1 MIEWKG
7 LFANTPYSPANNKT
21 QDDAVIGMQ
30 DTIYVTGP
38 GYGYYKA
45 IARVHNASG
54 AIVAEIPFSSC
65 GGPLSAPAPVRILDD
80 GTTYSYSLQVVEG
93 AIPADDATKV
103 VICIVG
109 GAAKRFPGAGVN
121 PSPDGSTLVSTDPIV
136 SPVLS
141 YSQKWAEAHAG
152 ASAPA
157 TYWTP
162 YDPLF
167 IPANSFGPNSPAKRL
182 CINGYFNLRGNTS
195 SAGTWDS
202 VSIGLY
208 LDQAKTWSNF
218 AQKIA
223 GTSINLPIPAGLT
236 TRYGAFTAELSYL
249 IHEGQ
254 TNFTQSL
261 MYSNRIGSMNNWDP
275 NLEVLDS
282 FLENGNPID
291 WTVDHY
297 LYTSWRVQNGTQTLV
312 IGSRYI
318 EARL

>member
-1 MIEWKG
+1 MTWTI
-7 LFANTPYSPANNKT
+7 TKT
-21 QDDAVIGMQ
+21 
-30 DTIYVTGP
+30 TT
-38 GYGYYKA
+38 
-45 IARVHNASG
+45 
-54 AIVAEIPFSSC
+54 
-65 GGPLSAPAPVRILDD
+65 LSASRAVTLAERIPGEPIKLIVLHP
-80 GTTYSYSLQVVEG
+80 GTG
-93 AIPADDATKV
+93 A
-103 VICIVG
+103 G
-109 GAAKRFPGAGVN
+109 GAVTIWDDLGRSVASTRIDALNPRHEAEFYSDRSVFNVSAAIDGNATLSGAGV
-121 PSPDGSTLVSTDPIV
+121 SVYLVSREAPDASVADGTLVSSVPIV

-141 YSQKWAEAHAG
+141 FSQKWAEVYAG
-152 ASAPA
+152 ASASA
-157 TYWTP
+157 VYWTP

-182 CINGYFNLRGNTS
+182 LINGYYNLRGNTS

-208 LDQAKTWSNF
+208 LDQAKTAANS

-223 GTSINLPIPAGLT
+223 GTSLNLPIPAGLT
-236 TRYGAFTAELSYL
+236 TRYGAFTAELSYI

-261 MYSNRIGSMNNWDP
+261 MYSNRIGSMNDWDK

-282 FLENGNPID
+282 YLENGNPID

>member
-1 MIEWKG
+1 MPALIE
-7 LFANTPYSPANNKT
+7 
-21 QDDAVIGMQ
+21 
-30 DTIYVTGP
+30 VTGTFP
-38 GYGYYKA
+38 AYQVTVRGTLLEILDVTVDPERSGPRRPVG
-45 IARVHNASG
+45 IASDTG
-54 AIVAEIPFSSC
+54 AHLIYLDGDQWVGHLGIVAAPEALPS
-65 GGPLSAPAPVRILDD
+65 GRLSVGATYDDSLGNRRRWD
-80 GTTYSYSLQVVEG
+80 GTAWRAL
-93 AIPADDATKV
+93 
-103 VICIVG
+103 G
-109 GAAKRFPGAGVN
+109 GLS
-121 PSPDGSTLVSTDPIV
+121 SPDGSTLVATNPIV

-141 YSQKWAEAHAG
+141 YSQKWAELYAG
-152 ASAPA
+152 ASTPA

-208 LDQAKTWSNF
+208 LDQAKTWSNT

-223 GTSINLPIPAGLT
+223 GTSLNLPIPAGLS

-282 FLENGNPID
+282 FLENGNQID

-297 LYTSWRVQNGTQTLV
+297 LYTSWRVQNGSQTLV

>member
-1 MIEWKG
+1 M
-7 LFANTPYSPANNKT
+7 PP
-21 QDDAVIGMQ
+21 
-30 DTIYVTGP
+30 
-38 GYGYYKA
+38 
-45 IARVHNASG
+45 SG
-54 AIVAEIPFSSC
+54 SYF
-65 GGPLSAPAPVRILDD
+65 GGPF
-80 GTTYSYSLQVVEG
+80 
-93 AIPADDATKV
+93 
-103 VICIVG
+103 
-109 GAAKRFPGAGVN
+109 KRVN
-121 PSPDGSTLVSTDPIV
+121 GTLVSQEPIV
-136 SPVLS
+136 APVLS
-141 YSQKWAEAHAG
+141 YSQKWAESYAA
-152 ASAPA
+152 ANTSA

-182 CINGYFNLRGNTS
+182 LVNGYYNLRGNTS

-208 LDQAKTWSNF
+208 LDQAKTSVNS

-223 GTSINLPIPAGLT
+223 GTSLNLPIPAGLA
-236 TRYGAFTAELSYL
+236 TRYGAFTAELSYI

-261 MYSNRIGSMNNWDP
+261 MYSSRIGSMNDWDP
-275 NLEVLDS
+275 NLEVVDS
-282 FLENGNPID
+282 YLENGNPID

>member
-1 MIEWKG
+1 MIPSARDRRGEVFSHQG
-7 LFANTPYSPANNKT
+7 VTMSTEAQRNAANGSGNMFTMSADLSEITPVAP
-21 QDDAVIGMQ
+21 
-30 DTIYVTGP
+30 
-38 GYGYYKA
+38 
-45 IARVHNASG
+45 IARNGYA
-54 AIVAEIPFSSC
+54 PF
-65 GGPLSAPAPVRILDD
+65 
-80 GTTYSYSLQVVEG
+80 
-93 AIPADDATKV
+93 
-103 VICIVG
+103 
-109 GAAKRFPGAGVN
+109 AK
-121 PSPDGSTLVSTDPIV
+121 STPDTLVSTDPIV

-141 YSQKWAEAHAG
+141 YSQKWAELYAG
-152 ASAPA
+152 ASVPA

-182 CINGYFNLRGNTS
+182 LINGYYNLRGNTS

-208 LDQAKTWSNF
+208 LDQAKTWSNS

-223 GTSINLPIPAGLT
+223 GTSLNLPIPAGLS

-261 MYSNRIGSMNNWDP
+261 MYSSRIGSMNDWDP
-275 NLEVLDS
+275 NLEVIDS
-282 FLENGNPID
+282 YLENGNPID

-297 LYTSWRVQNGTQTLV
+297 LYTSWRVQNGSQALV